1 MSEQRSSS
9 HPTTLTLFH
18 SQRRLLPLLLLLA
31 LLHPCPTAAH
41 DECAFTRT
49 TCVPYLAPLDVNI
62 TREVAAVTGLA
73 ATSTMVGRLPPTATV
88 PALQSGRCT
97 HCTFFSEDE
106 CSEVA
111 STCAEDFMTNV
122 ECARVK
128 SCSVAC
134 TLTKAGLA
142 RLDSLKALHFSL
154 GDRRG
159 TEGSGGGGEADAAA
173 FPARAGCTLE
183 GMADPMRLAGYTLHV
198 DAPCEE
204 HNPRHNLPWHSLRVG
219 VQGGAGGLNCT
230 ARATVTK
237 EKHAQYGFVTIKLE
251 INAGGRGRGG
261 WGGLWVA
268 VIVGI
273 SVAVR
278 SGAMER

>member
-1 MSEQRSSS
+1 
-9 HPTTLTLFH
+9 
-18 SQRRLLPLLLLLA
+18 
-31 LLHPCPTAAH
+31 
-41 DECAFTRT
+41 
-49 TCVPYLAPLDVNI
+49 
-62 TREVAAVTGLA
+62 
-73 ATSTMVGRLPPTATV
+73 MVGRLPPVATV

-198 DAPCEE
+198 DAPCKE
-204 HNPRHNLPWHSLRVG
+204 HNPWHNLPWHSLR
-219 VQGGAGGLNCT
+219 AGGLNCT

-251 INAGGRGRGG
+251 INGGAGGRGG

-278 SGAMER
+278 SGAIDR